1 MNKVLAYIRNQ
12 HHMILKIAMFVF
24 AIVLIVAIFPRSQ
37 KFKFEFQLSKP
48 WQHVD
53 LIAPFDF
60 PIYKTSEDLAEEKNK
75 VLSNQAV
82 YFHKNS
88 AIGEEV
94 LDKYQTEFD
103 SKWNQVIANNSAK
116 VESFRDNK
124 DQFYQIGLSFLK
136 KVYQSGIIEQHST
149 IESQPGSFEI
159 MVLENNNAKKVE
171 LKSLYQIQS
180 IFDAFDKNHS
190 TLNREEL
197 DILKSIL
204 VDFLEINVKYDQATN
219 EYIKEQELS
228 KISPSTGLV
237 QSGEKII
244 SKGEL
249 VNDNKFKIL
258 SSLKKEYSNQLGNQ
272 KQERWILLGQGLLV
286 SLIIFTLG
294 LFLYSF
300 RRDIFD
306 SDSKIVFLL
315 FLILLFVLLS
325 KLVLDLAFLHI
336 YLIPFC
342 ILPLIIRTFFDARLA
357 VFSFLI
363 MVLLVGFIAPNPFEF
378 VVIQLIAGIITLF
391 TIRNLQRRGQFF
403 LVALLVF
410 ALYSLVYLALELIQ
424 EATLSNINWKF
435 FAWFFGSGLILL
447 FTYPLIYL
455 FEKIFGLVS
464 DVTLMELADTNR
476 RLLRK
481 LNTKAPG
488 TFQHS
493 LQVANL
499 AEEAIRTIG
508 GNALLVR
515 TGALYH
521 DIGKM
526 NMPNYFIE
534 NQNSDYNPHDEI
546 SPEES
551 AVIIIDHVIH
561 GIELARRYKLPDI
574 LIDFI
579 RTHHGTSTIR
589 FFWKKFQNENPDV
602 DLDEDL
608 FRYPGPIPYSKETAV
623 LMMADSVEAASRS
636 LKNYDAESIENLIEG
651 IISNQIE
658 EKQFIH
664 SDITFRDILQIKKIF
679 KKRLMNIYHVRMAYP
694 S

>member
-24 AIVLIVAIFPRSQ
+24 AIGLIVAIFPRSQ

-60 PIYKTSEDLAEEKNK
+60 PIYKTSEDLAEEKNN

-94 LDKYQTEFD
+94 LVKYQEEFD
-103 SKWNQVIANNSAK
+103 SKWNQVIANYSAK

-272 KQERWILLGQGLLV
+272 KQERWILLGHGLLV

-342 ILPLIIRTFFDARLA
+342 ILPLIIRTFFDTRLA